1 MKKMYLISFFIFSVL
16 LFSISLNS
24 QPGQKRSVELNEN
37 QVFEN
42 LLVGT
47 KTCNKGLCASC
58 VYMMGELCCK
68 KSVIPLMSLL
78 HDAECEEIRIL
89 AALSL
94 CKIGDARGIY
104 AVKRSAI
111 FDESARV
118 KRMCGIFYSAVLAGD
133 VPKSIQTLKG

>member
-1 MKKMYLISFFIFSVL
+1 MKKMYLISFVFFSVL
-16 LFSISLNS
+16 LFSISLHS
-24 QPGQKRSVELNEN
+24 QPVPKRPVELNEN

-68 KSVIPLMSLL
+68 KSVIPLMFLL

-118 KRMCGIFYSAVLAGD
+118 KRMCGIFYNAVLAGKITK
-133 VPKSIQTLKG
+133 PIQTPNG